1 MHDEA
6 EYCGPLKQLVGQK
19 ALVRPDATYDLPLEQ
34 RTLQAQFHGKD
45 DWRVSPKHKLRHPET
60 DALLCT
66 GWHTFP
72 ASHFKLLIRV

>member
-6 EYCGPLKQLVGQK
+6 EYCGPLRQLVGQK

-45 DWRVSPKHKLRHPET
+45 DWRVPHPET
-60 DALLCT
+60 GALLCI

-72 ASHFKLLIRV
+72 ASHFKLLVRV